1 MPNGNFYTFVYNN
14 NIMQNQTFIQKTL
27 SIIKNIP
34 AWIKNTAVFLWKNH
48 LKKTILGILVLLFI
62 IWKLLSPA
70 KVDPALAPHTVG
82 RGDIR
87 DQIELSGRTESLQDV
102 NLGFADQ
109 GRVQNI
115 YVSEGQ
121 RVKAGQVLAT
131 LEMGDLSAQ
140 MKSARAALTIAR
152 ADAKN
157 SDDTVERVTR
167 EQDSIVETA
176 RRNLYGSLA
185 AYPNDTF
192 TTLAAPIITGNY
204 TGDIEGDYK
213 LEVYGSN
220 ASTGASVILTGLESD
235 TFSLTTGVAV
245 PLGTRGLYI
254 QFPVTT
260 GVTAGSAY
268 INTKWTVSIPNKRG
282 ASYSLL
288 YNNYQTALASRDR
301 AIAAARS
308 ATGDAMTSISAARI
322 DQAEAQVSQIG
333 AAMTRRQIRAPF
345 SGTISK
351 VTLKKGESTIGTA
364 KDVSPGISMLA
375 TDNYKVVIKIP
386 EIDVSRVVSGTAVN
400 ITLDAY
406 GPDEVFKGTITT
418 INPAETIV
426 DGVPVYEGTV
436 VFEKRDDRIRS
447 GMTAN
452 VGILI
457 GEKAGV
463 IQVPAEYIKTDK
475 VRRKQYIQIVDTEN
489 KNKTVER
496 EITTG
501 LRGSDGMT
509 EVISGVSEGEVIKP
523 FEKLKVDGK

>member
-1 MPNGNFYTFVYNN
+1 
-14 NIMQNQTFIQKTL
+14 MQNKTFIQKTL
-27 SIIKNIP
+27 SMIQNIP
-34 AWIKNTAVFLWKNH
+34 RALKNAVIFLWKNH
-48 LKKTILGILVLLFI
+48 LKKTILGLLVLLFV
-62 IWKLLSPA
+62 IWKVFSPA
-70 KVDPALAPHTVG
+70 QVDPAMAPHTVG

-121 RVKAGQVLAT
+121 RVKTGQVLAT

-140 MKSARAALTIAR
+140 MKSVRAALTIAR
-152 ADAKN
+152 ADADSTNN
-157 SDDTVERVTR
+157 SLTRVTA
-167 EQDSIVETA
+167 EQDAIVETA
-176 RRNLYGSLA
+176 KRNLYGSLA
-185 AYPNDTF
+185 AYPDDQF
-192 TTLAAPIITGNY
+192 SALAAPIITGNY
-204 TGDIEGDYK
+204 TGNVEGDYK
-213 LEVYGSN
+213 IDIYGSN
-220 ASTGASVILTGLESD
+220 ASTGASLNYSGLESG
-235 TFSLTTGVAV
+235 TISLTVGVPV

-254 QFPVTT
+254 TFLNNT
-260 GVTAGSAY
+260 GYVNS
-268 INTKWTVSIPNKRG
+268 KWTVSVPNKRG
-282 ASYSLL
+282 ATYQSL
-288 YNNYQTALASRDR
+288 YNNYQTAIASRER
-301 AIAAARS
+301 AIAS
-308 ATGDAMTSISAARI
+308 AQSGAGSAMYSVTRARI

-351 VTLKKGESTIGTA
+351 VTLKKGESTIGTS
-364 KDVSPGISMLA
+364 KDISPGISMLA

-386 EIDVSRVVSGTAVN
+386 EIDVSRVNSGTAVN

-406 GPDEVFKGTITT
+406 GPDQVFKGTITT

-457 GEKAGV
+457 GEKQQV
-463 IQVPAEYIKTDK
+463 VQVPGEYIKTDK
-475 VRRKQYIQIVDTEN
+475 VRRKQYIQIVDTES
-489 KNKTVER
+489 KNKTIER

-509 EVISGVSEGEVIKP
+509 EVISGVSEGEIIKP